1 MFFDSEKIR
10 EELGKSKARELYKQA
25 TTLGIKGA
33 WDMKKSEVI
42 DSIIGV
48 MVGEAMD
55 DSGQGFDEPEEAEM
69 KMDIRGK
76 MEYVNNVEVGTL
88 VAFNAPDGRVRSA
101 KVMKKSTKKRK
112 LMVETEYGASFIIS
126 FDDVIWVK
134 TGSRW
139 PRGVYNMLKG
149 NKNG

>member
-1 MFFDSEKIR
+1 MFFDSEKMKK
-10 EELGKSKARELYKQA
+10 ELSGSKVRDLYKQA
-25 TTLGIKGA
+25 TSLGIKGA

-48 MVGEAMD
+48 MVSEVMD
-55 DSGQGFDEPEEAEM
+55 NFGQGFNEPEEAEI
-69 KMDIRGK
+69 KMDIKGK
-76 MEYVNNVEVGTL
+76 MEYVNNVSIGTL

>member
-1 MFFDSEKIR
+1 MFFDSEKMKK
-10 EELGKSKARELYKQA
+10 ELGENKVRDLYKQA
-25 TTLGIKGA
+25 TSLGIKGA

-42 DSIIGV
+42 DLIIGV
-48 MVGEAMD
+48 MVSEVMD
-55 DSGQGFDEPEEAEM
+55 DSGQGLDEPEEAEV
-69 KMDIRGK
+69 KMDIKGK
-76 MEYVNNVEVGTL
+76 MEYVNNVSIGTL

>member
-1 MFFDSEKIR
+1 MFFDSEKMKK
-10 EELGKSKARELYKQA
+10 ELSGSKVRDLYKQA
-25 TTLGIKGA
+25 TSLGIKGA

-48 MVGEAMD
+48 MVSEVID
-55 DSGQGFDEPEEAEM
+55 DSGQSLDEPEEAEV
-69 KMDIRGK
+69 KMDIKGK
-76 MEYVNNVEVGTL
+76 MEYVNNVSIGTL
-88 VAFNAPDGRVRSA
+88 VAFNALDGRVRSA
-101 KVMKKSTKKRK
+101 KVMKKSTRKRK

>member
-1 MFFDSEKIR
+1 MFFDSEKMKK
-10 EELGKSKARELYKQA
+10 ELSESKVRDLYKKA
-25 TTLGIKGA
+25 TSLGIKGA

-48 MVGEAMD
+48 MVSEVMD
-55 DSGQGFDEPEEAEM
+55 GSEQGLDEPEEAEV
-69 KMDIRGK
+69 KMDIKGK
-76 MEYVNNVEVGTL
+76 LEYVNNVSIGTL

-101 KVMKKSTKKRK
+101 KVMKKSTRKRK
-112 LMVETEYGASFIIS
+112 LMVETEYGASFVIS